1 MRITPSLLHK
11 IARDTVSQRTRLD
24 HSILAVYL
32 SGSLVSGDPLLGGTT
47 DIDLFF
53 IHDDLT
59 SPTREIERLT
69 DEVHLDIAHQARDT
83 YHQTREL
90 RLHPWLGEG
99 IINCKVM
106 YDPQHFLDFTQAS
119 VRAQFNQPEIR
130 LQRVQSQ
137 AEHARQ
143 IWLSL
148 HDLKVEPGLA
158 QVEQYLRAVGHA
170 ANAVAC
176 LSGGPLTERR
186 FLLQYPGRA
195 AAVGRDGLYP
205 GLVGLLG
212 GAQLEGE
219 ALGSMLAA
227 WEEAYRAIPQ
237 DEAPAR
243 LHPVRFEYYQ
253 RAFKSMLGSKQP
265 QDVLWPLLR
274 TWTSVVECLPD
285 DDDQSQDWRQVTQE
299 LGLLGPGFS
308 ERVAAMDAYL
318 DNVEE
323 LLDEWAI
330 ARGIE
335 PGTL

>member
-1 MRITPSLLHK
+1 MRITSSLLHK
-11 IARDTVSQRTRLD
+11 IARDTVSQRVSSD
-24 HSILAVYL
+24 HSILAIYL
-32 SGSLVSGDPLLGGTT
+32 SGSLVTGNPLLGGTA

-53 IHDDLT
+53 IHNDLE
-59 SPTREIERLT
+59 SPKREIERLS
-69 DEVHLDIAHQARDT
+69 DEVHLDIAHHARDT

-90 RLHPWLGEG
+90 RLHPWLGDS

-119 VRAQFNQPEIR
+119 VRAQFNLAEIK
-130 LQRVQSQ
+130 LQRVQGQ

-143 IWLSL
+143 IWLTL
-148 HDLKVEPGLA
+148 HDSRTEAGLA
-158 QVEQYLRAVGHA
+158 QVEEYLSAVGQA

-176 LSGGPLTERR
+176 LNGSPLSERR
-186 FLLQYPGRA
+186 FLLDFPGRA
-195 AAVGRDGLYP
+195 AAVGREGLYP

-212 GAQLEGE
+212 GAQLEAE
-219 ALGSMLAA
+219 ALGSLLAA
-227 WEEAYRAIPQ
+227 WEEAYRAVPEG
-237 DEAPAR
+237 EAPPR

-253 RAFKSMLGSKQP
+253 RAFKSMLGREQP
-265 QDVLWPLLR
+265 QVILWPLLR
-274 TWTSVVECLPD
+274 TWTSVVQCLPE

-299 LGLLGPGFS
+299 LGLLGDGFA
-308 ERVAAMDAYL
+308 EKVAALDAYL
-318 DNVEE
+318 DSVEE